1 MPRDAEQY
9 PQLTRDF
16 DDAVI
21 ERPVLGARRAF
32 RHALSILLI
41 LWLGPSTVQAAS
53 TLRIEV
59 ARDATGQATL
69 SDMLTADAPWEPL
82 DGLYSGGY
90 TEAALWFWLQFED
103 THDNARHILWIQPTP
118 LDQLTL
124 YGVSATGLLTELD
137 RTGDQIALADRTLQ
151 TTAMGFKLSQPAGKT
166 YFIRLNT
173 TSSALFRASV
183 HTEAEFQR
191 IEQQRITSF
200 IAFTTIILAF
210 LSGRCLS

>member
-59 ARDATGQATL
+59 ARDPTGQATL

-90 TEAALWFWLQFED
+90 TEAALWFWFPVKRD
-103 THDNARHILWIQPTP
+103 THDNARHILCLHRTP

-124 YGVSATGLLTELD
+124 YGVSATGL
-137 RTGDQIALADRTLQ
+137 
-151 TTAMGFKLSQPAGKT
+151 
-166 YFIRLNT
+166 
-173 TSSALFRASV
+173 
-183 HTEAEFQR
+183 
-191 IEQQRITSF
+191 
-200 IAFTTIILAF
+200 
-210 LSGRCLS
+210 